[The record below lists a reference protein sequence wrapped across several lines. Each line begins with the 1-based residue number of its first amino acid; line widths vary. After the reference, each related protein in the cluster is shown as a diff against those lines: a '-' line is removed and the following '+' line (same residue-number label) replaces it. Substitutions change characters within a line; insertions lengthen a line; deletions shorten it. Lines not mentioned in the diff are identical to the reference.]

1 MWFNHHPMKSLT
13 WVLGLLAGASVGIAA
28 CDTETVDPMGGTGGT
43 SGGDITVRTTE
54 PCESGATECV
64 SEGVGRVCPEGPEPG
79 WVYFACG
86 DTEVC
91 ESGTCVLDPDQNP
104 SLGLCQPGSRQ
115 CASDALARVCSLGG
129 DSWIPDVCASGT
141 ICSDGERVA
150 VDAGSLYDACDSPG
164 AVECKSATLARV
176 CLELPNPFWAD
187 IACPGGCNAGTCLTF
202 TPGDAGNEPPDAG
215 SVGDPI
221 ADAAPADASDAS
233 DGG

>member
-1 MWFNHHPMKSLT
+1 M
-13 WVLGLLAGASVGIAA
+13 
-28 CDTETVDPMGGTGGT
+28 

-64 SEGVGRVCPEGPEPG
+64 SAGVGRVCPEGPEPG

-91 ESGTCVLDPDQNP
+91 EMGTCVIDPNLNP
-104 SLGLCQPGSRQ
+104 TLGLCEPGARQ
-115 CASDALARVCSLGG
+115 CVSDALARVCSFGG
-129 DSWIPDVCASGT
+129 DSWLPDACESGT
-141 ICSDGERVA
+141 ICSDGECVT
-150 VDAGSLYDACDSPG
+150 VDAGSPYDYCDVPG

-187 IACPGGCNAGTCLTF
+187 IACPGGCSAGTCVTF
-202 TPGDAGNEPPDAG
+202 LLSDAG
-215 SVGDPI
+215 SDATDDDAGGDP
-221 ADAAPADASDAS
+221 ATDAAATDASDAS